1 MATSN
6 KENITANSA
15 VASSGSGLRR
25 FGIVLSLLGSA
36 ADANMLFWLIA
47 ISELMSMRTI
57 MIVPRRVFLDM
68 SFLPCLVAYGR

>member
-1 MATSN
+1 MLL
-6 KENITANSA
+6 SA
-15 VASSGSGLRR
+15 GTLVGPTE
-25 FGIVLSLLGSA
+25 ILSLLGSA